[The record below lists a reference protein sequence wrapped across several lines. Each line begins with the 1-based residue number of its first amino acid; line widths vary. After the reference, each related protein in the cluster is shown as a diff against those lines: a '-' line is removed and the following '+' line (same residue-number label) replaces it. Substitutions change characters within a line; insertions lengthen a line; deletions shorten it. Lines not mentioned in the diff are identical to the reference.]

1 MNGAFRDVSR
11 GELLCRTT
19 NACGSARGAKLE
31 DESAE
36 VDVKSKAR
44 TGRLTRR
51 KQALDDVKGDWF
63 GQREGSRGE
72 DCGGGGVRRESIV
85 TKCQGAARWST
96 GKCWSMR

>member
-1 MNGAFRDVSR
+1 M
-11 GELLCRTT
+11 
-19 NACGSARGAKLE
+19 E

-85 TKCQGAARWST
+85 TKCLGAARWST
-96 GKCWSMR
+96 G